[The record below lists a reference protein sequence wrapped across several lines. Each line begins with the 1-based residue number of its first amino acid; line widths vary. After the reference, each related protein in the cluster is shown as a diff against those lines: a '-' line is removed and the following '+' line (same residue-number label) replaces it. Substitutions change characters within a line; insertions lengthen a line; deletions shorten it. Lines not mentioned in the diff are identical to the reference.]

1 MIVTVTPNPSLDRT
15 LEVRGFV
22 AGGTCK
28 ARLLASRPAGKG
40 LNVSRCLAAL
50 GERSCAVAIVGR
62 SAAARFASSL
72 EEEGIAHAFVES
84 ACEVRQSTTVVD
96 PGGGRETHLRERGG
110 PVSPAE
116 VDALVEA
123 VAKTI
128 GEQAAE
134 GDRVAVCGSLPEGLD
149 ARDLAR
155 VIEAARSR
163 GAAVALDSSGEGLTA
178 ARLTHVDLIKP
189 NAAELAELAGRRVT
203 GPADALAAARAVSA
217 ELGATLLVT
226 LGEDGALLVEG
237 NADGNAD
244 GHVAL
249 RAKCEAEE
257 FVSSVGAGDA
267 ALAGY
272 LFAASKGRSREDR
285 LRYAVAAGAA
295 SLAETVAGMLCAAR
309 FERLVERVEV
319 TEAMPSA

>member
-15 LEVRGFV
+15 LEVRGFA
-22 AGGTCK
+22 AGGTYK
-28 ARLLASRPAGKG
+28 SKLLASRPAGKG

-50 GERSCAVAIVGR
+50 GEKSCAVAIVGR
-62 SAAARFASSL
+62 SSARRFASSL
-72 EEEGIAHAFVES
+72 DEQGIAHAFAES
-84 ACEVRQSTTVVD
+84 AGEVRQSTTVVD

-123 VAKTI
+123 VVNAI
-128 GEQAAE
+128 DERAAH
-134 GDRVAVCGSLPEGLD
+134 GDRVAVCGSLPEGFD
-149 ARDLAR
+149 AWDLAR
-155 VIEAARSR
+155 VIDAARSR
-163 GAAVALDSSGEGLTA
+163 GARVALDSSGEGLAA
-178 ARLTHVDLIKP
+178 ARLAGVDLVKP
-189 NAAELAELAGRRVT
+189 NAVELAELAGRRVT
-203 GPADALAAARAVSA
+203 GPAEALAAARAASA

-226 LGEDGALLVEG
+226 LGEDGALLVNG
-237 NADGNAD
+237 D
-244 GHVAL
+244 VAL
-249 RAKCEAEE
+249 RAKCEAEKS
-257 FVSSVGAGDA
+257 VSSVGAGDA

-272 LFAASKGRSREDR
+272 LFAASKGRSPEDR

-319 TEAMPSA
+319 TEATPSA